1 MEGALSRARKSIG
14 CRFVFTRSTH
24 AGVSPSQAHLRFRSP
39 LQRNS
44 TNNEW
49 LRNAAREETTDEAE
63 RWVEQTE
70 KAPKRRG
77 KRPRKKE
84 RKKEGKKQ
92 KKKKKEKR
100 IPGWNR
106 SADQKHRRVERR
118 SKRKGQVDS
127 FTRPPRFR
135 SLPRVGVARMGTVR
149 ARCLPPPDPF
159 ETPTFLSIAANG
171 PTIPAYHS
179 SLREGPPTDSRVEK
193 LCRPASTSFLIR
205 LLQRSVD
212 QTKESESQ
220 ADDFRISLFLPLF
233 PTIIRFSFL
242 LSTSFIPLLVFPGIF
257 EFSFHSYFPC
267 FCWWVLFT
275 SVSLLY
281 NLRIFVFNKRNV

>member
-24 AGVSPSQAHLRFRSP
+24 AAVSPSQAHLRFRSP

-49 LRNAAREETTDEAE
+49 LRNAARKEATDEEE

-70 KAPKRRG
+70 KTPK
-77 KRPRKKE
+77 KTRKEIEKE

-135 SLPRVGVARMGTVR
+135 SLLRARVARMGTVR

-220 ADDFRISLFLPLF
+220 ADNFRMSLFLSLF

-242 LSTSFIPLLVFPGIF
+242 LSTSFVAFLIFPGIF
-257 EFSFHSYFPC
+257 EFSFDSYFPY
-267 FCWWVLFT
+267 FCWRVLFT
-275 SVSLLY
+275 SISFFY
-281 NLRIFVFNKRNV
+281 NLAIFVFNKRNV